1 MRIGFIGAGKVGCT
15 LGKFMSIHGAAVT
28 GYYDRDTEAAAEAAR
43 FVSGKTDEAS
53 FFAHVES
60 AAAQAPAEQAAP
72 VPAEPAVQAPAEQA
86 TQSYISAQELIAD
99 SDLVFLTVPDGL
111 IAKVCGEISA
121 FEIKDK
127 FICHCSGS
135 ISSREALAAASAAGA
150 YTYSIHPLF
159 AVSDKFTTYSELA
172 DAFFTLEGDP
182 ARIGEMSDF
191 LAKAGL
197 KFQIIDPAAKTKYH
211 LAAVY
216 GSNLICGLIGEAVQL
231 LQECGFKEDDAIRA
245 IAPLVRGNVEH
256 ALAVGPVQALTGPVE
271 RGDTTTLQKHLGV
284 MTEEEDKQLYRLLS
298 KKLLQ
303 LAKQKHPDRDFKQL
317 ELFLSDNMKED

>member
-72 VPAEPAVQAPAEQA
+72 VPAEQATQAPAEQS
-86 TQSYISAQELIAD
+86 TQVYTSAQELIAD

-111 IAKVCGEISA
+111 IARVCGEISA
-121 FEIKDK
+121 FDIKDK

-135 ISSREALAAASAAGA
+135 ISSREALASAAVAGA

-159 AVSDKFTTYSELA
+159 AVRDRFTTYSELA
-172 DAFFTLEGDP
+172 DAFFTLEGEP
-182 ARIGEMSDF
+182 ARID
-191 LAKAGL
+191 
-197 KFQIIDPAAKTKYH
+197 
-211 LAAVY
+211 
-216 GSNLICGLIGEAVQL
+216 
-231 LQECGFKEDDAIRA
+231 
-245 IAPLVRGNVEH
+245 
-256 ALAVGPVQALTGPVE
+256 
-271 RGDTTTLQKHLGV
+271 
-284 MTEEEDKQLYRLLS
+284 
-298 KKLLQ
+298 
-303 LAKQKHPDRDFKQL
+303 
-317 ELFLSDNMKED
+317 